1 MIPILPARDIKM
13 VTVILDNSSP
23 DELKDFRCT
32 KCGKIIFQ
40 YYTEL
45 KVIIIGETREVVRPY
60 DILCK
65 IDKTMYRIT

>member
-1 MIPILPARDIKM
+1 MIQIIPPRNIKM
-13 VTVILDNSSP
+13 VTLLLDNSSP
-23 DELKDFRCT
+23 EELKDFRCT

-60 DILCK
+60 DVMCHNDK
-65 IDKTMYRIT
+65 IMYRIS